1 MCASTRFPEA
11 VPLCKIMASSV
22 IRALTKFFS
31 TFGLPRTV
39 QTDQG
44 TNVQSKLFKQV
55 LQSFNMKHV
64 VSSAYHRG
72 HWSGG
77 AKPCCVNIVLRQ
89 VKTGMRAIPLLYS
102 QLVLRF
108 QSSWACF
115 WSYLPRTPKSAQRW
129 VPLRGVY
136 SEEQCIRLCVQF
148 SWASA
153 SRPLAR
159 SQDKLLLAPNLKG
172 KLSSTVLL

>member
-31 TFGLPRTV
+31 TFGLPRMV

-64 VSSAYHRG
+64 VSSAYHPEPQ
-72 HWSGG
+72 G
-77 AKPCCVNIVLRQ
+77 ALKRWHQTMLR
-89 VKTGMRAIPLLYS
+89 KYCFETGKNWDEGDPFAL
-102 QLVLRF
+102 F
-108 QSSWACF
+108 AAC
-115 WSYLPRTPKSAQRW
+115 P
-129 VPLRGVY
+129 
-136 SEEQCIRLCVQF
+136 
-148 SWASA
+148 
-153 SRPLAR
+153 
-159 SQDKLLLAPNLKG
+159 
-172 KLSSTVLL
+172 